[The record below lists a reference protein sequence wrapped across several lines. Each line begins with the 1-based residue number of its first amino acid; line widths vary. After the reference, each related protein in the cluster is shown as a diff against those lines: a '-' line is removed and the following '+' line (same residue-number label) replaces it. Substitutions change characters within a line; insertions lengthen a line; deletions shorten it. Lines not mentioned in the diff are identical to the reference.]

1 MLKVIVDDKIP
12 YLEGVLEPYAEVEYI
27 PGRQITNH
35 VIRNADALVIRT
47 RTKCDETLLKS
58 TPVKF
63 IATATIGFDHIDAD
77 YCSVNNII
85 WTNAPG
91 CNSSSVMQ
99 YVTAALLKLERDRQM
114 TLKGSTIG
122 VVGVGNVGSKVAEAA
137 GILGM
142 RVLLNDPPRERR
154 EGSGRFV
161 PIEEILKES
170 DVITLHV
177 PLNMSGDERTYHLV
191 DDETLGM
198 IKEGSWLINTSRG
211 EVADNPALK
220 RGLQSGRLAGIIL
233 DVWENEPDID
243 RELMR
248 QVFIA
253 TPHIAG
259 YSADGKANGTSM
271 SVNALSKFFNLPL
284 TDWYPDNV
292 PAPAEPV
299 IALAGNGNTVED
311 IIAEAVSHTYRI
323 EDDDRRLRA
332 SPSEFER
339 LRGSYPLRRE
349 FDSYS
354 LRLAG
359 GSAESVAI
367 LERLGF
373 RILE

>member
-1 MLKVIVDDKIP
+1 MLKIIIDDKIP

-47 RTKCDETLLKS
+47 RTKCDENLLKG

-77 YCSVNNII
+77 YCNVNNII

-99 YVTAALLKLERDRQM
+99 YVTTALLKLERDRQL

-142 RVLLNDPPRERR
+142 KVLLNDPPRERR
-154 EGSGRFV
+154 EGIGRFV
-161 PIEEILKES
+161 PIEEILSKS

-177 PLNMSGDERTYHLV
+177 PLNMSGEDRTYHLV
-191 DDETLGM
+191 NDETLGM

-211 EVADNPALK
+211 EVTDNIALK
-220 RGLQSGRLAGIIL
+220 RALNKGRLAGIVL

-243 RELMR
+243 RELLR
-248 QVFIA
+248 KVFIA

-271 SVNALSKFFNLPL
+271 SVHALSSFFNLPL

-292 PAPAEPV
+292 PDPAQPL
-299 IALAGNGNTVED
+299 IALGGDGSRVED
-311 IIAEAVSHTYRI
+311 IIAEAVFHTYRI
-323 EDDDRRLRA
+323 EDDDRRLRS

-339 LRGSYPLRRE
+339 LRGNYPLRRE
-349 FDSYS
+349 FPFYS
-354 LRLAG
+354 VKISDHTRK
-359 GSAESVAI
+359 STEI
-367 LERLGF
+367 LGKLGF
-373 RILE
+373 RILK